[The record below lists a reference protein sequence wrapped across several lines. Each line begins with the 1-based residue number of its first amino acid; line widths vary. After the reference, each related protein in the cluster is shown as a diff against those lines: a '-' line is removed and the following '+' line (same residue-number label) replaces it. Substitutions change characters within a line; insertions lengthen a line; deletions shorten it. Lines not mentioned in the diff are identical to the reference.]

1 MLPFLIRLSFV
12 VVAIFGGIVCV
23 SLSLTSVPAAY
34 TVMVCFGVA
43 AVGAIAFMARQ
54 TQQDLRG
61 PRPQTSSTRPAEET
75 ERA

>member
-23 SLSLTSVPAAY
+23 SLSLTSRPAAY
-34 TVMVCFGVA
+34 VAMACYGVA
-43 AVGAIAFMARQ
+43 AVSAIVLIARR
-54 TQQDLRG
+54 TQQDLRT
-61 PRPQTSSTRPAEET
+61 PRPTTSTRPAEET